1 MTALLEEIV
10 ALLSENI
17 CIDNTVRRNSDT
29 TVRKDSNNTV
39 RRDSDSTVI
48 KWTQNCLKTVD
59 NTASKH

>member
-10 ALLSENI
+10 GLLSENI
-17 CIDNTVRRNSDT
+17 CNDSTVRRNSDR

-48 KWTQNCLKTVD
+48 KWTQHCLKTVD